1 MTKEI
6 YNNVVLFKVKWITFK
21 WWFLHK
27 KHFFF
32 QKLATL
38 ISQYSRIR
46 ILTFKSMFQHLFSQV
61 SINLFLAMKVS
72 IIRLEKAEMEISR
85 KLRKKEAFFYSKEC
99 FSKRCL
105 RNGKGILW
113 SFTLRF
119 VNTDTVEVRTNF
131 ISKCKEPSYAIGEEK
146 LKKKTKSKNQKLKMV
161 QTAFKK
167 NCVTLYFFRVL
178 MKIATF
184 LFTRTDVFCTLDE

>member
-21 WWFLHK
+21 WWFWFIQYNQL
-27 KHFFF
+27 FL
-32 QKLATL
+32 KLATL

-131 ISKCKEPSYAIGEEK
+131 ISECKEPSYAIGEEK
-146 LKKKTKSKNQKLKMV
+146 
-161 QTAFKK
+161 F
-167 NCVTLYFFRVL
+167 
-178 MKIATF
+178 
-184 LFTRTDVFCTLDE
+184 

>member
-1 MTKEI
+1 MVIFTQK
-6 YNNVVLFKVKWITFK
+6 T
-21 WWFLHK
+21 
-27 KHFFF
+27 FFF

-146 LKKKTKSKNQKLKMV
+146 LKKKQNQKIKNSRWYKLLLK
-161 QTAFKK
+161 
-167 NCVTLYFFRVL
+167 
-178 MKIATF
+178 KIA
-184 LFTRTDVFCTLDE
+184 